1 MLKSYVDNIGGYEWR
16 LTSAIAGI
24 TLKNT
29 NSQRREVDIMVTIT
43 IRFFRFEI
51 SITIEKITAV
61 VGAVAVILHN
71 FIG

>member
-1 MLKSYVDNIGGYEWR
+1 
-16 LTSAIAGI
+16 
-24 TLKNT
+24 
-29 NSQRREVDIMVTIT
+29 MVTIT